1 MIPRRVVILGAAGRD
16 FHNFNVA
23 FRDDPGVR
31 VVAFTA
37 AQIPSIAGRHY
48 PPELAGAHYPSGIP
62 IHPEAD
68 LERLIREEGVQEV
81 VFAYSDVG
89 HEYVMHL
96 ASRCVAAGADFTLL
110 GGRRT
115 MLASRRPVVA
125 VCAVRTG
132 CGKGAATR
140 KVVEILRARGR
151 RPVVVRHPMPYGDL
165 AAQRVQRFAALADLD
180 RAACTIEEREE
191 YEPHLERGTVVF
203 AGVDYAAILAAAE
216 AEADVL
222 VWDGG
227 NNDLPFFAPAF
238 LICLVDPHRPGH
250 ETTYF
255 PGEANLLLAD
265 VVVVAKEDTARP
277 EHIAAVKA
285 AARRANP
292 RAVLIEAASPIAV
305 PDAGAIRGRRVLIV
319 EDGPTLTHGGMPYG
333 AGELAAE
340 RFGAAEVVDPR
351 PYAVGSLRDT
361 FRVYPQITRV
371 LPAMGYGQDQVRELE
386 ATIRATPCDTV
397 ILGTPVDLRRVMTID
412 RPVARI
418 RYDLMEI
425 GHPTLEDVLP
435 PL

>member
-292 RAVLIEAASPIAV
+292 RAALIEAASPIAV

>member
-1 MIPRRVVILGAAGRD
+1 MVPRRVVILGAAGRD

-23 FRDDPGVR
+23 YRDDPGVR

-37 AQIPSIAGRHY
+37 AQIPSIAGRRY
-48 PPELAGAHYPSGIP
+48 PPELAGPHYPGGIP

-81 VFAYSDVG
+81 VFAYSDVS
-89 HEYVMHL
+89 HEHVMHL
-96 ASRCVAAGADFTLL
+96 ASRAVAAGADFTLL
-110 GGRRT
+110 GGLRT

-140 KVVEILRARGR
+140 KVVEILRARSR

-191 YEPHLERGTVVF
+191 YEPHLERGTVVY

-292 RAVLIEAASPIAV
+292 RAVLIEAASPITV
-305 PDAGAIRGRRVLIV
+305 PDEGAIRGRRVLIV

-351 PYAVGSLRDT
+351 PYAVGSLRET
-361 FRVYPQITRV
+361 LRAYPQITRV
-371 LPAMGYGQDQVRELE
+371 LPAMGYGRDQVRELE
-386 ATIRATPCDTV
+386 ATIRLTPCDTV

-425 GHPTLEDVLP
+425 GRPTLEDALP

>member
-1 MIPRRVVILGAAGRD
+1 MSKMDPRRILILGAAGRD

-23 FRDDPGVR
+23 YRDDPGVR

-37 AQIPSIAGRHY
+37 AQIPSIAGRRY
-48 PPELAGAHYPSGIP
+48 PPELAGPHYPGGIP

-81 VFAYSDVG
+81 VFAYSDVS
-89 HEYVMHL
+89 HEHVMHL
-96 ASRCVAAGADFTLL
+96 ASRSVAAGADFTLL

-115 MLASRRPVVA
+115 MLASRLPVVA

-140 KVVEILRARGR
+140 KVVEILRVRGR

-165 AAQRVQRFAALADLD
+165 AAQRVQRFAALGDLD

-203 AGVDYAAILAAAE
+203 AGVDYAAILAAAQ

-227 NNDLPFFAPAF
+227 NNDLPFFAPTF

-351 PYAVGSLRDT
+351 PYAVGSLRET
-361 FRVYPQITRV
+361 FRAYPQITRV
-371 LPAMGYGQDQVRELE
+371 LPAMGYGRDQVRELE

-418 RYDLMEI
+418 RYDLM
-425 GHPTLEDVLP
+425 
-435 PL
+435 